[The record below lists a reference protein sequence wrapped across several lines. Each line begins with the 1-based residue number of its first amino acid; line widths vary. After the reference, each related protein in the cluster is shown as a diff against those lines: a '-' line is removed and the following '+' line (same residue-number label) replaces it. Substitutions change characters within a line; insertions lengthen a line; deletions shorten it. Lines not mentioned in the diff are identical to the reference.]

1 MIAVKAISPLC
12 VWGLVA
18 WATGNI
24 EVGAMVSLVWAIGLC
39 AWEGA

>member
-1 MIAVKAISPLC
+1 MVVKATSPLL

-18 WATGNI
+18 WATGDVN
-24 EVGAMVSLVWAIGLC
+24 VGAVVSLVWAIGLC